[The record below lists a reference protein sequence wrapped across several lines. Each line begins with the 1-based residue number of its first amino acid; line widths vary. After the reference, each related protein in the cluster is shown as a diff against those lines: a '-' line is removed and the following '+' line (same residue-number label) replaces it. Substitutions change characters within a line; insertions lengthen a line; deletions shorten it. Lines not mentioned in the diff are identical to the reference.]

1 MYNPQQQIQR
11 LRQMRTN
18 IDDQIAQ
25 WQNMPQQPTIQQNFI
40 TTPVMNDFDA
50 KWVNGMEDVKNATVS
65 KETIFMEREHC
76 IFHIKT
82 PNNEIKS
89 FSFQEYV
96 YLDEKDIKIKELEE
110 KLLRLENALGK
121 EVDLDGKPANGNVWE
136 GQRNEPTLADN
147 SSEPNES

>member
-25 WQNMPQQPTIQQNFI
+25 WQNLPQQPTIQQNFI

-50 KWVNGMEDVKNATVS
+50 KWVNGIDDVRNATVT
-65 KETIFMEREHC
+65 KETIFMERERS

-82 PNNEIKS
+82 PNNELKS

-96 YLDEKDIKIKELEE
+96 YLDEKDLKIKELEE
-110 KLLRLENALGK
+110 KLLRLENAINKEGDVNGK
-121 EVDLDGKPANGNVWE
+121 SANVNVWE
-136 GQRNEPTLADN
+136 SKEYEPTPADDITK
-147 SSEPNES
+147 PDES